1 MAHEDVFL
9 KAAGILPGNG
19 HIAQRPETG
28 GDTVNGPALGN
39 PALDQPAGFT
49 DADLRIGA
57 QFDPA
62 PIAGYSHQV
71 GQGQALHSYL
81 YRLHL
86 ATVSIV
92 TFIDSLYFSNII
104 RIR

>member
-9 KAAGILPGNG
+9 KAAGIFPGNG

-28 GDTVNGPALGN
+28 GNAVNGPALGN
-39 PALDQPAGFT
+39 PAVDQPAGFT

-62 PIAGYSHQV
+62 AIAGRRRQV
-71 GQGQALHSYL
+71 GQCQAIDSYL
-81 YRLHL
+81 YRLHRT
-86 ATVSIV
+86 TVSII
-92 TFIDSLYFSNII
+92 TSIDSFDFSDII
-104 RIR
+104 CT